1 LSLERAGS
9 RASAPAVPRSLPM
22 RVALDA
28 TPLLG
33 ERTGVGEFCAG
44 ALAGL
49 SARDDLLVSAFAV
62 SWRRR
67 HGIVGQLP
75 AGVRVVRRPIPARP
89 ALAAWRHASVPPIE
103 WFTGEVDVVHG
114 TNFVVPPARRAARVV
129 TVHDLAVVR
138 YPQLCDAPTL
148 AFVGSIR
155 RAVGE
160 GAWVHTP
167 SRFVAEEVIAHF
179 GVSPARVRA
188 IHHGI
193 PAGPSAT
200 GPLPRAPVKVPAGGP
215 YVLALGTIEPRKDF
229 PRLVHAFDALA
240 SSHPD
245 LRLVIA
251 GGRGWG
257 AEAFDEA
264 VASSAF
270 RARIITPGYVDPA
283 VLRSLLAGAGV
294 FCYPSVYE
302 GFGLPPLQAMAAGV
316 PVVTTAVG
324 AIPEVVG
331 DAARL
336 VAGGDTDALAEAIGS
351 VLDDDGLRRRLIE
364 AGRRRCAEF
373 TWEAAAAGLAALYG
387 EAALDHERYRPGRRT
402 G

>member
-1 LSLERAGS
+1 LSLEGPES
-9 RASAPAVPRSLPM
+9 RSSTPTVSRSRPM

-33 ERTGVGEFCAG
+33 ERTGVGEFCVG
-44 ALAGL
+44 ALGGL
-49 SARDDLLVSAFAV
+49 SARDDLQVSAFAV

-67 HGIVGQLP
+67 HGIVDQLP
-75 AGVRVVRRPIPARP
+75 TGVRAVRRPIPARP

-129 TVHDLAVVR
+129 TVHDLTVVR

-148 AFVGSIR
+148 AFARLVR

-160 GAWVHTP
+160 GAFVHTP
-167 SRFVAEEVIAHF
+167 SQFVAEEVIEHF
-179 GVSPARVRA
+179 GAPPERVRA
-188 IHHGI
+188 VHHGI
-193 PAGPSAT
+193 PAGAAGT
-200 GPLPRAPVKVPAGGP
+200 GAPNQTRGKARVGGP
-215 YVLALGTIEPRKDF
+215 YLLALGTIEPRKDF
-229 PRLVHAFDALA
+229 PRLVRAFDAIA

-245 LRLVIA
+245 LRLIVV

-264 VASSAF
+264 VASSRF
-270 RARIITPGYVDPA
+270 RARIDATGYVDIA
-283 VLRSLLAGAGV
+283 ERESLLAGASV

-316 PVVTTAVG
+316 PVVATAVG

-331 DAARL
+331 DAGVL
-336 VAGGDTDALAEAIGS
+336 VAAGDTAALAEAIAG
-351 VLDDDGLRRRLIE
+351 VLDDARRRRQLIE
-364 AGRRRCAEF
+364 AGERRRAEF
-373 TWEAAAAGLAALYG
+373 TWEATAAGLATLY
-387 EAALDHERYRPGRRT
+387 ADAVADLDRSGCRT
-402 G
+402 R